1 MKDAEGNKKIKGIY
15 ENAYKRG
22 LNAASASS
30 YISAKHGSFSPSLD
44 ASIKVKLSKSGF
56 LQCKKSCSDRS
67 FSGNYLHIQS
77 YY

>member
-30 YISAKHGSFSPSLD
+30 YISAKHGSFPPSLD
-44 ASIKVKLSKSGF
+44 ASIKVKLSKWISPMQKIMFGQK
-56 LQCKKSCSDRS
+56 LLR
-67 FSGNYLHIQS
+67 
-77 YY
+77 